1 MQKAMLVILDGFG
14 IGKDYEGNCISLAD
28 TSTFDML
35 VKKLPSYK
43 YKSFWARSW
52 PSRWTNGKFWSRSF
66 KYWSR

>member
-35 VKKLPSYK
+35 VKITLIQV
-43 YKSFWARSW
+43 
-52 PSRWTNGKFWSRSF
+52 
-66 KYWSR
+66 